1 MSGELLPI
9 RCITCGKVL
18 ADKWSRYEAMIEA
31 GESYENAL
39 NKLGLNR
46 ICCRLRMRNPFKY
59 AEKVDALDD
68 NLYTAKSKSVSTA
81 GALSS
86 LSRNS
91 PIAVSSSTNTATNPI
106 PSNEEIE
113 LPPLPELPQPKPE
126 KKATR
131 TFIAW

>member
-18 ADKWSRYEAMIEA
+18 ADKWSRYEAMIES
-31 GESYENAL
+31 GESIENAL

-68 NLYTAKSKSVSTA
+68 NLYTAKPKSVATT
-81 GALSS
+81 GALAAI
-86 LSRNS
+86 SRNS
-91 PIAVSSSTNTATNPI
+91 PMTSVS
-106 PSNEEIE
+106 SNEEIE

-126 KKATR
+126 KKSTR
-131 TFIAW
+131 TFTAW

>member
-31 GESYENAL
+31 GESIENSL

-59 AEKVDALDD
+59 AEKVDSLDD
-68 NLYTAKSKSVSTA
+68 NLYTAKSKSIATT
-81 GALSS
+81 GALAAI
-86 LSRNS
+86 SRNS
-91 PIAVSSSTNTATNPI
+91 PMTSVS
-106 PSNEEIE
+106 SNEEIE

-131 TFIAW
+131 TFTAW

>member
-18 ADKWSRYEAMIEA
+18 ADKWSRYDAMIEA
-31 GESYENAL
+31 GETIENAL

-59 AEKVDALDD
+59 AEKVDSLDD
-68 NLYTAKSKSVSTA
+68 NLYTAKSKSVSTV
-81 GALSS
+81 GALSAI
-86 LSRNS
+86 SRNS
-91 PIAVSSSTNTATNPI
+91 PMTSVS
-106 PSNEEIE
+106 SNEEIE

-131 TFIAW
+131 TFTAW

>member
-31 GESYENAL
+31 GESIENAL

-59 AEKVDALDD
+59 AEKVDSLDD
-68 NLYTAKSKSVSTA
+68 NLCTSKSKSVSTA
-81 GALSS
+81 GALSAI
-86 LSRNS
+86 SRNS
-91 PIAVSSSTNTATNPI
+91 PMTSVS
-106 PSNEEIE
+106 SNEEIE

-131 TFIAW
+131 TFTAW

>member
-31 GESYENAL
+31 GESIENAL

-59 AEKVDALDD
+59 AEKVDSLDD
-68 NLYTAKSKSVSTA
+68 NLYTAKSKSIATT
-81 GALSS
+81 GALSAI
-86 LSRNS
+86 SRNS
-91 PIAVSSSTNTATNPI
+91 PMISVS
-106 PSNEEIE
+106 SNEEIE

-131 TFIAW
+131 TFTAW

>member
-31 GESYENAL
+31 GESIENAL
-39 NKLGLNR
+39 NNLGLNR

-59 AEKVDALDD
+59 AEKVDSLDD
-68 NLYTAKSKSVSTA
+68 NLYTAKSKSVSTV
-81 GALSS
+81 GALSAI
-86 LSRNS
+86 SRNS
-91 PIAVSSSTNTATNPI
+91 PMTSVSQ
-106 PSNEEIE
+106 NEEIE

-131 TFIAW
+131 TFTAW

>member
-31 GESYENAL
+31 GETIENAL

-59 AEKVDALDD
+59 AEKVDSLDD
-68 NLYTAKSKSVSTA
+68 NLYTAKSKAVSTA
-81 GALSS
+81 GALSAI
-86 LSRNS
+86 SRNS
-91 PIAVSSSTNTATNPI
+91 PISLTSVS
-106 PSNEEIE
+106 SNEEIE

-131 TFIAW
+131 TFTAW

>member
-31 GESYENAL
+31 GESIENAM

-59 AEKVDALDD
+59 AERVDALDD
-68 NLYTAKSKSVSTA
+68 NLYTAKSKTVSTT
-81 GALSS
+81 GALSAIA
-86 LSRNS
+86 RNTPMTS
-91 PIAVSSSTNTATNPI
+91 I

-113 LPPLPELPQPKPE
+113 LPPLPDLPQPKQE

-131 TFIAW
+131 TFTAW

>member
-31 GESYENAL
+31 GETIENAL

-59 AEKVDALDD
+59 AEKVDSLDD
-68 NLYTAKSKSVSTA
+68 NLYTAKSKSIATT
-81 GALSS
+81 GALSAI
-86 LSRNS
+86 SRNS
-91 PIAVSSSTNTATNPI
+91 PMISVSSND
-106 PSNEEIE
+106 EIE

-131 TFIAW
+131 TFTAW

>member
-31 GESYENAL
+31 GESIENAM

-59 AEKVDALDD
+59 AERVDALDD
-68 NLYTAKSKSVSTA
+68 NLYTAKSKTVSTT
-81 GALSS
+81 GALSAIA
-86 LSRNS
+86 RNTPMTS
-91 PIAVSSSTNTATNPI
+91 I

-113 LPPLPELPQPKPE
+113 LPPLPDLPQPKPE

-131 TFIAW
+131 TFTAW

>member
-68 NLYTAKSKSVSTA
+68 NLYTAKSKSISTA
-81 GALSS
+81 GALSAI
-86 LSRNS
+86 SRNS
-91 PIAVSSSTNTATNPI
+91 PIAVSSSPPTNPI
-106 PSNEEIE
+106 PANEEIE

-131 TFIAW
+131 TFTAW

>member
-31 GESYENAL
+31 GESIENAL

-59 AEKVDALDD
+59 AEKVDSLDD
-68 NLYTAKSKSVSTA
+68 NLYTAKSKSIATT
-81 GALSS
+81 GALSAI
-86 LSRNS
+86 SRNS
-91 PIAVSSSTNTATNPI
+91 PMISVSSNN
-106 PSNEEIE
+106 EIE

-126 KKATR
+126 KKTTR
-131 TFIAW
+131 TFTAW

>member
-31 GESYENAL
+31 GETIENAL

-59 AEKVDALDD
+59 AEKVDSLDD
-68 NLYTAKSKSVSTA
+68 NLYTAKSKSIATT
-81 GALSS
+81 GALSAI
-86 LSRNS
+86 SRNS
-91 PIAVSSSTNTATNPI
+91 PMMSVSSND
-106 PSNEEIE
+106 EIE

-131 TFIAW
+131 TFTAW

>member
-31 GESYENAL
+31 GESIENAL

-59 AEKVDALDD
+59 AEKVDSLDD
-68 NLYTAKSKSVSTA
+68 NLYTAKSKSVATT
-81 GALSS
+81 GALSAI
-86 LSRNS
+86 SRNS
-91 PIAVSSSTNTATNPI
+91 PMISVSSND
-106 PSNEEIE
+106 EIE

-131 TFIAW
+131 TFTAR

>member
-1 MSGELLPI
+1 MSGTNFSFQRE
-9 RCITCGKVL
+9 KSMF

-81 GALSS
+81 GALSAI
-86 LSRNS
+86 SRNS
-91 PIAVSSSTNTATNPI
+91 PIAVSPI

-131 TFIAW
+131 TFTAW

>member
-81 GALSS
+81 GALSAI
-86 LSRNS
+86 SRNS
-91 PIAVSSSTNTATNPI
+91 PIVVSSSSTNNPI

>member
-18 ADKWSRYEAMIEA
+18 ADKWSRYEVMIEA

-81 GALSS
+81 GALSAI
-86 LSRNS
+86 SRNS
-91 PIAVSSSTNTATNPI
+91 PIAVSSSSHSI

-131 TFIAW
+131 TFTAW